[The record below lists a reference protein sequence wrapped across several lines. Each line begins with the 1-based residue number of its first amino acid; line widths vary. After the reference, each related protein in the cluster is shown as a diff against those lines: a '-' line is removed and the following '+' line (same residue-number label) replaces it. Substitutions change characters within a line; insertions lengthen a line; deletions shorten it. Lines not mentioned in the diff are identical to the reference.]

1 MGAWWCTWL
10 VRATVDSSPHWSI
23 TLSQEKKSNNSGPGQ
38 TSAEKTSKPSQDVVL
53 IHGVTDD
60 KKGLR
65 VLRARPEGIE
75 LGEVRPIQ
83 EGQPLN
89 HDLVRLQPREG
100 TPHICDVHTE
110 FSMSELSQ
118 RSPARALPSEK
129 RRSDSAAES
138 AGSESAGSESL
149 TKRAKGPA
157 QVATQTYRDG
167 WDAIWAS
174 TRKPGTDLN

>member
-1 MGAWWCTWL
+1 MT
-10 VRATVDSSPHWSI
+10 
-23 TLSQEKKSNNSGPGQ
+23 QEKNPKKSPTPIPGVEAASPAV
-38 TSAEKTSKPSQDVVL
+38 TRDVVL

-75 LGEVRPIQ
+75 LGEVRPVQ

-89 HDLVRLQPREG
+89 HDLVRLKPREG
-100 TPHICDVHTE
+100 TPYICDVHTE
-110 FSMSELSQ
+110 FSMNDLPG
-118 RSPARALPSEK
+118 RSGRGRAPDDSTVTTKALPEK
-129 RRSDSAAES
+129 
-138 AGSESAGSESL
+138 
-149 TKRAKGPA
+149 AKGPA

-174 TRKPGTDLN
+174 GKKLSSDLN

>member
-1 MGAWWCTWL
+1 M
-10 VRATVDSSPHWSI
+10 
-23 TLSQEKKSNNSGPGQ
+23 SQEKKSKNADSDQ
-38 TSAEKTSKPSQDVVL
+38 ASAEKSSKPSQDVVL
-53 IHGVTDD
+53 IHGVTED

-110 FSMSELSQ
+110 FSMSELAE
-118 RSPARALPSEK
+118 RSSGGALPSANQ
-129 RRSDSAAES
+129 RSDSATQPSSRTEPPHT
-138 AGSESAGSESL
+138 GSSHTGSPRTPAP
-149 TKRAKGPA
+149 TKLAKGPA

-174 TRKPGTDLN
+174 SRKPGSDLN